1 MGAGIAWPNSW
12 RGRRGALSFVHDLFR
27 GVAYEGLSFKRRR
40 EVHARVGEALERRGA
55 TVSLLAVHFFRAEE
69 YERAWRYAVGRTGCA
84 AALRKR
90 RCARAVP
97 VCARGRGAPRTGLGA
112 GRTGGE
118 ALGDVADLAARYDD
132 AESAY
137 ARARDLYGGD
147 VEAQARLLGKE
158 GMYASVRG
166 GTTKRWIGSGTGS
179 TPSNVPVPRED
190 W

>member
-1 MGAGIAWPNSW
+1 MAVCREAGRDAQ
-12 RGRRGALSFVHDLFR
+12 RRYANVD
-27 GVAYEGLSFKRRR
+27 
-40 EVHARVGEALERRGA
+40 ALEQYQFA
-55 TVSLLAVHFFRAEE
+55 LE
-69 YERAWRYAVGRTGCA
+69 A
-84 AALRKR
+84 AAHLELDSGQV
-90 RCARAVP
+90 AQVA
-97 VCARGRGAPRTGLGA
+97 
-112 GRTGGE
+112 E

-147 VEAQARLLGKE
+147 VGRRRGCSARR
-158 GMYASVRG
+158 GMYASVGG